1 MYLLFSFFPFLSFPF
16 LSFSFLFFS
25 FLLKK
30 RPKVVSITCLYWKGI
45 VERYQICFVDLYL
58 SQVDIPSPTD
68 VYCSR

>member
-1 MYLLFSFFPFLSFPF
+1 MYLLFSFP
-16 LSFSFLFFS
+16 FLFFS
-25 FLLKK
+25 LKK